1 MSRKEFIVEILK
13 SEYGIETPD
22 QLWDRISK
30 LGPLDLSPFCAE
42 ILGLRL
48 CVPASVRCHRQDCF

>member
-13 SEYGIETPD
+13 NEYGIETSD

-30 LGPLDLSPFCAE
+30 LGLLDLSPFCAE
-42 ILGLRL
+42 I
-48 CVPASVRCHRQDCF
+48 PKKKEKAS

>member
-30 LGPLDLSPFCAE
+30 LGLLDLSPFCDE
-42 ILGLRL
+42 I
-48 CVPASVRCHRQDCF
+48 PKKKEKAS